1 MFSSSNDRSFY
12 NCYLYCL
19 AHKIKHLYV
28 EKKSL
33 QLFFLLDSVGI
44 FKRPYLVKCFKRTCT
59 ERIFQIQ
66 IMILWLFCFAF
77 LRLWGKCTYM
87 NSGRLLVGISLWLND
102 EILFWD
108 LPLPSIYFYNL
119 KKRRGEK
126 VGGVAACQHSILVLK
141 RNQKSRPDR
150 KGLFDFFSKSQCE
163 AFGVNFAPL
172 DIGESQLC
180 CCGFQSLA
188 LWVRSL

>member
-1 MFSSSNDRSFY
+1 MHKKNFSNTNYDF
-12 NCYLYCL
+12 
-19 AHKIKHLYV
+19 
-28 EKKSL
+28 
-33 QLFFLLDSVGI
+33 
-44 FKRPYLVKCFKRTCT
+44 
-59 ERIFQIQ
+59 
-66 IMILWLFCFAF
+66 MIVLFCFF
-77 LRLWGKCTYM
+77 KIMREMYIYELWQAAG
-87 NSGRLLVGISLWLND
+87 GISLWLND

-126 VGGVAACQHSILVLK
+126 VGDVAACQHSILVLK

-163 AFGVNFAPL
+163 AFGVNFAPS